1 MRVAAISGAW
11 LYVAAIIWLSLTPSP
26 PQLDVAGGDKLE
38 HFVAYGVLMFWYG
51 MLYRSAR
58 ARIGWALFCVA
69 LGVALEFAQRATGY
83 RTFELGDM
91 AADALGVL
99 AGALA
104 ALSLPRDVAA
114 ARKETP

>member
-1 MRVAAISGAW
+1 MRIAALALGW
-11 LYVAAIIWLSLTPSP
+11 LYVAVIVWLSLTPSP
-26 PQLDVAGGDKLE
+26 PHVDIEGSDKLE
-38 HFVAYGVLMFWYG
+38 HFLAYGVLMFWFG
-51 MLYRSAR
+51 VLYRSAR

-83 RTFELGDM
+83 RSFELADM

-104 ALSLPRDVAA
+104 ALSLPRAA
-114 ARKETP
+114 GAAGKETP